1 MTILDY
7 IKATMINYRTPEE
20 WEEVLGQQ
28 IRSLRILRNMDQQ
41 ALSKQAG
48 VALNVIKRIE
58 SGKTSTTKSLIKILR
73 VLNRAE
79 WLETLAPKITIN
91 PLQTTPQ
98 KSPRQRVFKPRTR
111 KPTLKKEL
119 LLPDHSE

>member
-1 MTILDY
+1 
-7 IKATMINYRTPEE
+7 MINYRTPEE

-28 IRSLRILRNMDQQ
+28 IRNLRILRNMDQQ
-41 ALSKQAG
+41 TLSEQAG

-73 VLNRAE
+73 ILNRVE
-79 WLETLAPKITIN
+79 WLETLAPKVTVN
-91 PLQTTPQ
+91 PLQMTPQ
-98 KSPRQRVFKPRTR
+98 KSPRQKVFRPRTS
-111 KPTLKKEL
+111 KLKLKKEL

>member
-1 MTILDY
+1 
-7 IKATMINYRTPEE
+7 
-20 WEEVLGQQ
+20 
-28 IRSLRILRNMDQQ
+28 MDQQ

>member
-1 MTILDY
+1 
-7 IKATMINYRTPEE
+7 MIDYRTPEE

-28 IRSLRILRNMDQQ
+28 IRNLRILRTMDQQ
-41 ALSKQAG
+41 ALSEQAG

-73 VLNRAE
+73 VLNRVE
-79 WLETLAPKITIN
+79 WLETLAPKVTVN
-91 PLQTTPQ
+91 PLQMTPQ

-111 KPTLKKEL
+111 KLKLNKEL

>member
-1 MTILDY
+1 
-7 IKATMINYRTPEE
+7 MIDYRTPEE

-28 IRSLRILRNMDQQ
+28 IRNLRILRNMDQQ
-41 ALSKQAG
+41 DLSKQAG

-73 VLNRAE
+73 VLNRVE
-79 WLETLAPKITIN
+79 WLETLAPKVTVN
-91 PLQTTPQ
+91 PLQMTPL
-98 KSPRQRVFKPRTR
+98 KTPRKKVFKPRPR
-111 KPTLKKEL
+111 KLKLKEEL

>member
-1 MTILDY
+1 
-7 IKATMINYRTPEE
+7 MIDYRTPEE

-28 IRSLRILRNMDQQ
+28 IRNLRILRNMDQQ
-41 ALSKQAG
+41 TLSEQAG

-73 VLNRAE
+73 VLNRVE
-79 WLETLAPKITIN
+79 WLETLAPKVTVN
-91 PLQTTPQ
+91 PLHMTSQ

-111 KPTLKKEL
+111 KPKLKNEL
-119 LLPDHSE
+119 LLPDHSG